1 MTVHI
6 ANTHAF
12 WGDDRGAPAKMLAR
26 ADSLDYMTMDYL
38 AEVTMAVLASQQAE
52 DEDRGFATD
61 FPDVVGGIIEDAIDR
76 DVTILANA
84 GGVNPES
91 CRDATAA
98 AIRDASVEATVATVS
113 GDDFRH
119 RIDEIDPDNL
129 THAYSGEP
137 LPEGTDV
144 LSANAYFGAFP
155 VAEAI
160 GDGADVVITGRVI
173 DAALT
178 MGPLIHEYGW
188 GRDDH
193 DRLARGMMA
202 GHVIECGTQAT
213 GGNFYGDWEDIDFA
227 NIGFPIAAVEP
238 DGTAEFTK
246 PDGTGGKVTTGTIA
260 EQVLYEVADPA
271 KYYGPDVIADFQY
284 AELEQVGNDRVGLT
298 GIEGKPPTDRYKAS
312 LHYHDGWQVRG
323 SLVYSQPN
331 AVAKCEKAIESIREK
346 ADAAGVDYRRFYS
359 ERFGANALHAS
370 AASGDVEEVAA
381 RVNIV
386 TDSKGDGY
394 KFGSLLPPMGMAG
407 PPGTTMFS
415 PGRPSPSPN
424 YAYHPVLVP
433 KDVFDPNVEV
443 MEV

>member
-1 MTVHI
+1 MSLRVG
-6 ANTHAF
+6 AHA
-12 WGDDRGAPAKMLAR
+12 
-26 ADSLDYMTMDYL
+26 S
-38 AEVTMAVLASQQAE
+38 
-52 DEDRGFATD
+52 
-61 FPDVVGGIIEDAIDR
+61 I
-76 DVTILANA
+76 A
-84 GGVNPES
+84 GGVHNAVDEQREFGGNCGQIFSHSPQVWQDPDIEADNATQFREES
-91 CRDATAA
+91 AEHDLGPWVIHASYLVNLATPKEDLREKSIRSLQREADAA
-98 AIRDASVEATVATVS
+98 ATLGVEYVNIHLGAHTGAGVERGLENAASALDELEVPEGVTVLVESDAGSGTKLGGEFEHLATVLGESDRDLEVCLDTAHAFAAGYDLSTPPGVDDTFEITV
-113 GDDFRH
+113 
-119 RIDEIDPDNL
+119 
-129 THAYSGEP
+129 
-137 LPEGTDV
+137 
-144 LSANAYFGAFP
+144 
-155 VAEAI
+155 
-160 GDGADVVITGRVI
+160 
-173 DAALT
+173 
-178 MGPLIHEYGW
+178 
-188 GRDDH
+188 
-193 DRLARGMMA
+193 
-202 GHVIECGTQAT
+202 
-213 GGNFYGDWEDIDFA
+213 
-227 NIGFPIAAVEP
+227 AVEP

-246 PDGTGGKVTTGTIA
+246 PNGTGGKVTTGTIA

-433 KDVFDPNVEV
+433 KDTFDPNVEV